1 MGRFPNDERRK
12 PMGFVKTREEIQRIQ
27 EALCE
32 PRFFSAQMISVQ
44 YRTRPEI
51 VRRVLPPGLEPTD
64 TPLVTAMVGR
74 WGRSNCVHA
83 FAGGAL
89 YVQARHGQ
97 YVGDYCLAMPMSTD
111 AAIIFGR
118 ELFGEPKKQAMT
130 TFERKGNRLRGKCV
144 RYGKP
149 ILSIDATMDTRENV
163 TEGGFVNFHYKFLP
177 SADGRGLQ
185 WDPALVMA
193 TFQTKVTLSE
203 KGRAKLTL
211 GNTVHDPLGEIE
223 IVEIVSASYVEGDIT
238 SRCQTLA
245 SIKAED
251 FLPYAYGK
259 VDDWS
264 ALNNLNDRPWKKLR
278 VA

>member
-1 MGRFPNDERRK
+1 
-12 PMGFVKTREEIQRIQ
+12 MGFVKTREEIARIQ
-27 EALCE
+27 AALRE
-32 PRFFSAQMISVQ
+32 PRFFSSQMLSVQ
-44 YRTRPEI
+44 YLTKPQI

-64 TPLVTAMVGR
+64 KPLVTAMVGR

-83 FAGGAL
+83 FEGGGL
-89 YVQARHGQ
+89 YVQARHGEHL
-97 YVGDYCLAMPMSTD
+97 GDYCLAMPMSSD

-118 ELFGEPKKQAMT
+118 ELFGEPKKQAT
-130 TFERKGNRLRGKCV
+130 TTLERRGNHLRGKCV

-149 ILSIDATMDTRENV
+149 ILAIDAMMETKEKAS
-163 TEGGFVNFHYKFLP
+163 EGGFVNFHYKFLP

-193 TFQTKVTLSE
+193 TFQTKITLHE
-203 KGRAKLTL
+203 TGRGKVTL

-223 IVEIVSASYVEGDIT
+223 MVEIVNASYVEGDII
-238 SRCQTLA
+238 SRCETLA
-245 SIKAED
+245 SVKAED

-259 VDDWS
+259 IDDWS
-264 ALNNLNDRPWKKLR
+264 ALDNMNDRPWKKLR